1 MLSDQAKAEITKI
14 RARYPHPRSALM
26 PALSIAQ
33 KENGWLSPEAMSE
46 VAEFLD
52 VPPVEA
58 AAVASFYTMYRL
70 KPTGKYLIQ
79 VCTNISCSLLGAEH
93 LVEYISRKLGI
104 KEGEI
109 THDGKFTW
117 ISVQCLGSC
126 GTAPMM
132 QINDDYYENL
142 TEEKI
147 DQILSELASK

>member
-1 MLSDQAKAEITKI
+1 VLSDRAKAEITRI

-26 PALSIAQ
+26 PALSISQ
-33 KENGWLSPEAMSE
+33 KENGWLSPEAMAE

-70 KPTGKYLIQ
+70 KPTGEYLIQ
-79 VCTNISCSLLGAEH
+79 ICTNISCSLLGAEH

-109 THDGKFTW
+109 TPDGKFTW
-117 ISVQCLGSC
+117 IAVQCLGSC

-147 DQILSELASK
+147 DQILTELASK